1 MKPNEFW
8 ECTFKEVNTY
18 IKANTTRYFDDV
30 RMQITIQEAVT
41 SKMIKSN
48 PICNKRPKVI
58 NLRDTFKGLFEKNK

>member
-1 MKPNEFW
+1 M
-8 ECTFKEVNTY
+8 Y
-18 IKANTTRYFDDV
+18 IKANTIRYFDDV